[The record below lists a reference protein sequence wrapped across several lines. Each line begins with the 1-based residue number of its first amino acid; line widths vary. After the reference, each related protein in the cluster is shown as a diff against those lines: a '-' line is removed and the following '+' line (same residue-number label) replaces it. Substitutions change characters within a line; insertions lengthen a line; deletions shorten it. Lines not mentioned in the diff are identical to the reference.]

1 MAKRDAGLEPWVY
14 EHYPTKKI
22 GVVAGSSMGGMLSWE
37 ETYMQYLAQGLK
49 GVKPYFMIKQPV
61 DTAAGEISRHQGA
74 HGPVECP
81 VAACATGALVV
92 GRAYQLVKQGM
103 VEVAFAT
110 ATEASLSHLGLGGFE
125 ALKALAAKDYGDPTK
140 ASRPFDRDRSGFVMA
155 EGGVSLILENLTNAR
170 KRGARIYAEIIG
182 FGNFADAFHPTRP
195 NPEGKYAAIAMQYAL
210 KDGRLNP
217 ADVGYINAHGTSTL
231 LNDSME
237 TKAIKKAFDADLA
250 NRIPVSSTKSLSGH
264 LMGASGTLEAGICAL
279 ALYHQFLPPTIN
291 YDHPDPECDLADY
304 VPNQA
309 REAKLQ
315 VALSNSFGFGGRDV
329 ALVLSRF
336 D

>member
-1 MAKRDAGLEPWVY
+1 M
-14 EHYPTKKI
+14 
-22 GVVAGSSMGGMLSWE
+22 
-37 ETYMQYLAQGLK
+37 
-49 GVKPYFMIKQPV
+49 V
-61 DTAAGEISRHQGA
+61 D
-74 HGPVECP
+74 
-81 VAACATGALVV
+81 
-92 GRAYQLVKQGM
+92 
-103 VEVAFAT
+103 VAFAT
-110 ATEASLSHLGLGGFE
+110 ASEASLSHLGLGGFE
-125 ALKALAAKDYGDPTK
+125 ALKALATKDYGDPTK
-140 ASRPFDRDRSGFVMA
+140 ASRPFDRERSGFVMA
-155 EGGVSLILENLTNAR
+155 EGGASLILENLTKAR

-250 NRIPVSSTKSLSGH
+250 NRIPVSSTKSISGH
-264 LMGASGTLEAGICAL
+264 LMGASGTLEAGICAI